1 MIQKEEEGGRLGA
14 FSIREMEAGTARR
27 YAAYLQ
33 GRTKNNDQTAVNSRM
48 DPKTYIPR
56 HRT

>member
-33 GRTKNNDQTAVNSRM
+33 GRTKDMTNCSELEDGSK
-48 DPKTYIPR
+48 DI